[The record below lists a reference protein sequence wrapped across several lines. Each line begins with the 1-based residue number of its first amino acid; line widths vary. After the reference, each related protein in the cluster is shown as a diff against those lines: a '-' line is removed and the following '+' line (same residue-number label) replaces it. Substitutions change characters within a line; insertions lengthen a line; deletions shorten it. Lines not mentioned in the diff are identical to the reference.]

1 MLQNYDLEY
10 HDFQYFWSPWVVCA
24 TEKRA
29 AGLVQRTQGGGRHI
43 RLEDHQLYYHLEFCR
58 GTMYLISVNLYTIYI
73 WCREGNYI
81 YQKSKNVYK
90 YPPFKLCTSKNHLK
104 WSGPLASLI
113 WEHDCTMCNDCL
125 SVQIFSCGSK
135 NHLKNNQD
143 QGSLASSSPS
153 QGVIFR
159 SIGLSDASKGK
170 SIGKEMDL
178 FKSSLVPVHTL
189 STVISMRWLDI
200 RDKRGFL

>member
-1 MLQNYDLEY
+1 
-10 HDFQYFWSPWVVCA
+10 
-24 TEKRA
+24 
-29 AGLVQRTQGGGRHI
+29 
-43 RLEDHQLYYHLEFCR
+43 
-58 GTMYLISVNLYTIYI
+58 MYLISVNWYTIYI
-73 WCREGNYI
+73 WCREGDYI

-159 SIGLSDASKGK
+159 SIGFSDVSKGNT
-170 SIGKEMDL
+170 IGKRWIL
-178 FKSSLVPVHTL
+178 LKLSLVPVHVL
-189 STVISMRWLDI
+189 STALLLVEIWHKFENKADCEYFKWYDDLTFEGEMIWHSR
-200 RDKRGFL
+200 